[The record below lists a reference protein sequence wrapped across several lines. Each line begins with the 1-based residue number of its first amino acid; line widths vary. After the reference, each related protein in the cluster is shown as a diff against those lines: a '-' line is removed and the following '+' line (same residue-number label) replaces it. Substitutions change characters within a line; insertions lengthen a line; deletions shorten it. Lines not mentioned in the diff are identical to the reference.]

1 MAKAKA
7 TSGYA
12 DGVVVGS
19 PDVGRLDL
27 MKEEIEV
34 NAGRRTVELTVENTG
49 DRPVQV
55 GSHFH
60 FFEVNGALAFDRPSA
75 CDRVHLADTGLV
87 IQIERDFNTY
97 GDEAVFGGGK
107 TLRDGMGQA
116 PGVTAEEGALD
127 FVITNAII
135 MDSELG
141 IVKGDVGIKDGKIV
155 GVGKAGNPDVMD
167 VTPGLVVSANTDILS
182 VEGMI
187 VTPGGID
194 VHVHFDCAQLHWA
207 ALSNG

>member
-1 MAKAKA
+1 MERAKA

-75 CDRVHLADTGLV
+75 FGLHLDVPSGTAVRFEPGEEKKVVLTEYAGK
-87 IQIERDFNTY
+87 Q
-97 GDEAVFGGGK
+97 AVFGFNGLTNGSVRSSAVKAVAVQRARAEGFKFGK
-107 TLRDGMGQA
+107 ER
-116 PGVTAEEGALD
+116 
-127 FVITNAII
+127 
-135 MDSELG
+135 
-141 IVKGDVGIKDGKIV
+141 
-155 GVGKAGNPDVMD
+155 
-167 VTPGLVVSANTDILS
+167 
-182 VEGMI
+182 
-187 VTPGGID
+187 
-194 VHVHFDCAQLHWA
+194 
-207 ALSNG
+207 